1 MPIYN
6 FICECKNEKEMLVKL
21 GTNSIKCEECGK
33 DMKKT
38 ISLSSFH
45 LKGSGWAFDNYG
57 SKTKS
62 NVAKVN

>member
-6 FICECKNEKEMLVKL
+6 FECECGHEKESLVKL
-21 GTNSIKCEECGK
+21 GTKVFKCDKCGK
-33 DMKKT
+33 DMRKV

-57 SKTKS
+57 SKNIKKS
-62 NVAKVN
+62 NTN